1 MPSHLIIAAMERWGG
16 SFVKA
21 LAQAARAADP
31 ENLQRLQTA
40 FPEIW
45 QKYAALA
52 KSEAP
57 TTVLE

>member
-1 MPSHLIIAAMERWGG
+1 MQTYLIIAAMHKWGG

-21 LAQAARAADP
+21 LAHAAQAADP
-31 ENLQRLQTA
+31 ENLQRLENA

-52 KSEAP
+52 KAEAP
-57 TTVLE
+57 TERLE